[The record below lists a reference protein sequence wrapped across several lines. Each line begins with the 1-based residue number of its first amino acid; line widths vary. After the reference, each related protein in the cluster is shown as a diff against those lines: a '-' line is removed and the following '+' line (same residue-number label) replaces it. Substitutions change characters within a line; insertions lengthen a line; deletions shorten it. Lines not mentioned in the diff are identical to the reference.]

1 MIVGERES
9 YVKYNF
15 LVLAQEN
22 IERVKIL
29 RVVIGES
36 GRGPNI
42 TLRNHNSP
50 FYNSPFS

>member
-36 GRGPNI
+36 GRGLGVVQ
-42 TLRNHNSP
+42 T
-50 FYNSPFS
+50 